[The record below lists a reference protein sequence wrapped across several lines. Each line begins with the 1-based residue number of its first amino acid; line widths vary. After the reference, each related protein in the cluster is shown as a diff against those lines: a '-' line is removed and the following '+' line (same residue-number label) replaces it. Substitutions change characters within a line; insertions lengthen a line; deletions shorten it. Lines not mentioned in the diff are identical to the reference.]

1 MNDISFNLVGFFRL
15 LVYVRILNPASK
27 IQTIRN
33 NSEYYDE
40 ILSYS
45 YVFNVYDTLDFMYKY
60 KNNLINKMHKSLVSS
75 FNRTTS
81 CIYYD
86 CTNFFFETERPDDD
100 VCDEERNIIK
110 KGIRKCRF
118 LEQISF
124 ILRPLLC
131 IKMLVIRCL
140 CAIAL
145 IQNDTPTSKMTP
157 LLEKRNHIEFTCSLK
172 LDKNIIVK
180 TVIDL
185 NFNRTKYESINYS
198 SLLFGDKLFIILSMH
213 FFLLSSFGCTYKF
226 NVIEILL

>member
-45 YVFNVYDTLDFMYKY
+45 YVFNIYDTLDFMYKY
-60 KNNLINKMHKSLVSS
+60 KNNIINRMHKSLVSS

-100 VCDEERNIIK
+100 GCDEEGNIIK
-110 KGIRKCRF
+110 KGIRKF
-118 LEQISF
+118 PISRANTLHF
-124 ILRPLLC
+124 
-131 IKMLVIRCL
+131 
-140 CAIAL
+140 
-145 IQNDTPTSKMTP
+145 DT
-157 LLEKRNHIEFTCSLK
+157 LK
-172 LDKNIIVK
+172 LYQNVIYKMAGEERIELSRTVLETII
-180 TVIDL
+180 L
-185 NFNRTKYESINYS
+185 PLNYS
-198 SLLFGDKLFIILSMH
+198 PKP
-213 FFLLSSFGCTYKF
+213 
-226 NVIEILL
+226 

>member
-1 MNDISFNLVGFFRL
+1 MIKLKASFFLIGFHLSIKNFS
-15 LVYVRILNPASK
+15 VR
-27 IQTIRN
+27 
-33 NSEYYDE
+33 
-40 ILSYS
+40 
-45 YVFNVYDTLDFMYKY
+45 
-60 KNNLINKMHKSLVSS
+60 
-75 FNRTTS
+75 
-81 CIYYD
+81 
-86 CTNFFFETERPDDD
+86 TNFHLLAKQ
-100 VCDEERNIIK
+100 K
-110 KGIRKCRF
+110 KKKKARF

-140 CAIAL
+140 CTIAL

-185 NFNRTKYESINYS
+185 NFNRAKYESINYS